1 MSSPD
6 ILLYLPLSGH
16 STIRPKIMSILHKR
30 TNNGRFLPYQPS
42 SPLAKNHNSGGEEAI
57 NNSSPKPG

>member
-1 MSSPD
+1 
-6 ILLYLPLSGH
+6 
-16 STIRPKIMSILHKR
+16 MSILHKR